1 MTAGDGI
8 QLIESICEKIQRAES
23 FDSEKPRRFG
33 TLNLFANLFDV
44 MNPFAHGHPKSI
56 IISYNNNTY
65 YVLCV
70 VSTFTS

>member
-1 MTAGDGI
+1 VGDGI
-8 QLIESICEKIQRAES
+8 QLIESICEKIRHAES
-23 FDSEKPRRFG
+23 FVSEEPRRFG
-33 TLNLFANLFDV
+33 APNLFTNLFDV
-44 MNPFAHGHPKSI
+44 MNPFAHGNPKSI